1 VPRTPQ
7 KATGQT
13 AYLQI
18 RLPGTLKNQIID
30 HCQTLE
36 ISLNTWLIEAV
47 QTAIRNGMNMPTPPP
62 AKAPL
67 PTTADM
73 IRQWA
78 TGERILTPCGKETC
92 PATEGDYRH
101 SKHDGQA
108 YCNECGIRV
117 I

>member
-1 VPRTPQ
+1 MPRTPQ

-18 RLPGTLKNQIID
+18 RLPGWLKNQIID
-30 HCQTLE
+30 HCQNLE
-36 ISLNTWLIEAV
+36 TSLNTWLTEAV
-47 QTAIRNGMNMPTPPP
+47 QTAIRNDLQLPAPPP
-62 AKAPL
+62 AAAPL

-78 TGERILTPCGKETC
+78 TGERVLTPCGKELC
-92 PATEGDYRH
+92 AALDDEGRW
-101 SKHDGQA
+101 SHDGMGF
-108 YCNECGIRV
+108 CNECGIRV

>member
-18 RLPGTLKNQIID
+18 RLPGWLKNQIID
-30 HCQTLE
+30 HCQNLN
-36 ISLNTWLIEAV
+36 ISLNAWLIEAT
-47 QTAIRNGMNMPTPPP
+47 QQALRTDLQLPTPPP

-67 PTTADM
+67 PTTADI

-92 PATEGDYRH
+92 PATEGDYRY
-101 SKHDGQA
+101 SKHDKQGF
-108 YCNECGIRV
+108 CNECGIRV